1 VTSFLLAAWCAA
13 FGLPQGW
20 QLLPA
25 DSPVRFAAVDGRTK
39 LTLVETRVPPTMSFA
54 QFARNEPKMIR
65 AALHAYDIRVRNDGR
80 VLRVRYLLA
89 GRTIRQWFVPTGEL
103 MYVLTYER

>member
-1 VTSFLLAAWCAA
+1 M
-13 FGLPQGW
+13 
-20 QLLPA
+20 
-25 DSPVRFAAVDGRTK
+25 K
-39 LTLVETRVPPTMSFA
+39 LTLVETRVPPTLSFA

-65 AALHAYDIRVRNDGR
+65 AALHARDVRVRNDGS

-89 GRTIRQWFVPTGEL
+89 GRTIRQWFVPTGRL